1 MSRTDLD
8 LHLVLTF
15 PMTLQIQGP
24 GTDRDAIIRLAVQ
37 LLDLQPSATARNTI
51 VELVRAGCSPN
62 GPIKT
67 SNAT

>member
-1 MSRTDLD
+1 MSRIDLD

-15 PMTLQIQGP
+15 PTNPQIQGP
-24 GTDRDAIIRLAVQ
+24 GTDRDAIISVAVQ
-37 LLDLQPSATARNTI
+37 FLDLQPSVTARNTI